1 METWYS
7 MNEAGE
13 FKNKRGTSIGANYV
27 ARPERM
33 PTISTVKGFVAHY
46 STWFLLAGCYLAFG
60 TAFPVLL
67 TVESLWNMLVQGT
80 TVVLLSIGMTF
91 VMLTGEID
99 LSVASVAALSALFG
113 LFCIT
118 ELKLP
123 GYIALL
129 LVLLLGAIIGVINGS
144 LVTRLRIPSLVTT
157 VVTWWMISGIV
168 LLWTQGRSLTGYDI
182 YWTYIGMGTIGP
194 MRVVLLFL
202 IALIIIAVIIARRT
216 VTGLR
221 IYIVGGNPE
230 AAKNMGISVEK
241 IKTIAFILSGIF
253 AALAGFTLSSRLGFV
268 SPVFATE
275 WLMPAIAAPV
285 ISGVS
290 LRGGR
295 GNLINVVAGA
305 YLVQLIVLIVRVG
318 GLGGWFY
325 QLAQGLL
332 IFIAVIVDTIRRRM
346 MGM

>member
-1 METWYS
+1 MSDAREL
-7 MNEAGE
+7 
-13 FKNKRGTSIGANYV
+13 KNRKNPSTSTNRSATV
-27 ARPERM
+27 RPEKA
-33 PTISTVKGFVAHY
+33 PITPAVKSFVTHY

-60 TAFPVLL
+60 AVFPVLL
-67 TVESLWNMLVQGT
+67 TTESFWNMFVQGT

-113 LFCIT
+113 LYCIM

-129 LVLLLGAIIGVINGS
+129 LILLLGAVIGAINGL
-144 LVTRLRIPSLVTT
+144 LVTKVRIPSLVAT
-157 VVTWWMISGIV
+157 VTTWWMISGIV
-168 LLWTQGRSLTGYDI
+168 LFWTQGRSMTGYDD

-194 MRVVLLFL
+194 IRVVIIFL
-202 IALIIIAVIIARRT
+202 VITVAIAVIIAKRT

-221 IYIVGGNPE
+221 IYLVGGNPE
-230 AAKNMGISVEK
+230 AAKNMGIPVEK
-241 IKTIAFILSGIF
+241 IKTTAFMLSGIF
-253 AALAGFTLSSRLGFV
+253 AALAGYTLSSRLGFV

-295 GNLINVVAGA
+295 GDLINVVAGA
-305 YLVQLIVLIVRVG
+305 YLVQLIVLIVRIG

-332 IFIAVIVDTIRRRM
+332 IFIAVIVDTIRRRIM
-346 MGM
+346 KLE

>member
-1 METWYS
+1 MS
-7 MNEAGE
+7 DAKGL
-13 FKNKRGTSIGANYV
+13 KSNKRSSA
-27 ARPERM
+27 
-33 PTISTVKGFVAHY
+33 TISNTSSVMASEKVPVMSTLKSFVTHY

-60 TAFPVLL
+60 AAFPILL
-67 TVESLWNMLVQGT
+67 TVESFWNMLVQGT

-113 LFCIT
+113 LYCIT

-129 LVLLLGAIIGVINGS
+129 SIILLGAIVGVINGL
-144 LVTRLRIPSLVTT
+144 LVTRIRIPSLVAT
-157 VVTWWMISGIV
+157 VTTWWMIAGIV
-168 LLWTQGRSLTGYDI
+168 LLWTQGRSLTGYDD

-202 IALIIIAVIIARRT
+202 IVLIIIAVIIARRT

-241 IKTIAFILSGIF
+241 IKTIAFVLSGIF
-253 AALAGFTLSSRLGFV
+253 AALAGYTLSSRLGFV

-305 YLVQLIVLIVRVG
+305 YLVQLIVLIVRIG
-318 GLGGWFY
+318 GLGGYFY

-332 IFIAVIVDTIRRRM
+332 IFIAVIVDTIRRRI
-346 MGM
+346 MGV

>member
-1 METWYS
+1 MS
-7 MNEAGE
+7 DAKGLRND
-13 FKNKRGTSIGANYV
+13 KKSSITSSSTNSVIK
-27 ARPERM
+27 PEKV
-33 PTISTVKGFVAHY
+33 PITPTVKSFVAHY

-60 TAFPVLL
+60 AVFPVLL
-67 TVESLWNMLVQGT
+67 TVESFWSMLVQGT

-113 LFCIT
+113 LYCIS

-129 LVLLLGAIIGVINGS
+129 LVVLLGAVVGVINGV
-144 LVTRLRIPSLVTT
+144 LVTRIKIPSLVAT
-157 VVTWWMISGIV
+157 VTTWWMIAGIV
-168 LLWTQGRSLTGYDI
+168 LLWTQGRSLTGYDA

-194 MRVVLLFL
+194 IRVVLLFL
-202 IALIIIAVIIARRT
+202 IALVIVAVIIAKRT

-230 AAKNMGISVEK
+230 AARNMGISVEK
-241 IKTIAFILSGIF
+241 IKTIAFIISGIF
-253 AALAGFTLSSRLGFV
+253 AALAGYTLSSRLGFV

-295 GNLINVVAGA
+295 GNIINVVAGA
-305 YLVQLIVLIVRVG
+305 YLVQLIVLIVRIG
-318 GLGGWFY
+318 GLGGYFY
-325 QLAQGLL
+325 QFAQGLL
-332 IFIAVIVDTIRRRM
+332 IFVAVIVDTIRRKI
-346 MGM
+346 MGA